1 MKSEN
6 SMDSDQQFWAIF
18 TIIVGAVS
26 TALILTIAS
35 ATKHSDKIILEM
47 VESGADPIAA
57 SCAVYDSAGDSPTC
71 IAIAARTN
79 VEGESK

>member
-6 SMDSDQQFWAIF
+6 SMDSGDQFL
-18 TIIVGAVS
+18 TILTVTCGAVLA
-26 TALILTIAS
+26 ALILTVAS
-35 ATKHSDKIILEM
+35 VTKHNDKIILEM
-47 VESGADPIAA
+47 VEEGADPIAA

-79 VEGESK
+79 VEGQ